1 MPSLSFFHKKGAA
14 LQAERPKR
22 VGYWKASSI
31 IIQHAC
37 PRVNRR
43 FCRFSAT
50 FRAACRMCLNDKL
63 FIKFSQILS
72 KVLFKRIA
80 ICYNAHKD
88 KGNPLP
94 DPTLCLP
101 H

>member
-1 MPSLSFFHKKGAA
+1 
-14 LQAERPKR
+14 
-22 VGYWKASSI
+22 
-31 IIQHAC
+31 
-37 PRVNRR
+37 
-43 FCRFSAT
+43 
-50 FRAACRMCLNDKL
+50 MCLNDKL
-63 FIKFSQILS
+63 FMKFLQILS

>member
-31 IIQHAC
+31 IVTQSPTC
-37 PRVNRR
+37 VNRR
-43 FCRFSAT
+43 FCRIFTA
-50 FRAACRMCLNDKL
+50 FGEWCRMCPNCKR
-63 FIKFSQILS
+63 FVKFSQIPL
-72 KVLFKRIA
+72 KPLFKRTA
-80 ICYNAHKD
+80 ICYNTEKD

-94 DPTLCLP
+94 DPALC
-101 H
+101 